1 MPINAFGGGPGTG
14 KTYGVMEH
22 VILPAVSQGR
32 FVLTNIEGLNEQAI
46 YDYVAEHFYKGQ
58 IICVGHI
65 RRCDRNAPEDEDF
78 FPGESMLDKPVLVP
92 APDFGR
98 VAGGDLVVIDEATRY
113 WSQGEKVK
121 KGHAYFFREH
131 RHFANEMGHTCDLVV
146 IDPDIGMLVRALKGK
161 IEMTSLTHKPKELGL
176 NRYTVNL
183 YRRAFVNRKPIST
196 QGPYKFKPEIYSLY
210 KSYSHDK
217 AKEQAIDKRQNILSN
232 KMVWAYVVGTVLFI
246 TVGGWQGWKFFHR
259 DPAGKAQPEHVAH
272 ASSSSTAG
280 AVGSASVVSRAAA
293 DYSEKW
299 RYAGEFMAG
308 GERWVVV
315 ADAAGRLRVESPSAF
330 SGSGMAI
337 IGRVDGERVTR
348 WSGGAP
354 APSRAST
361 TAGSTVSVTPQVPK

>member
-46 YDYVAEHFYKGQ
+46 YDYVIEHFYKGE

-65 RRCDRNAPEDEDF
+65 RRCDRNAPHDEDF
-78 FPGESMLDKPVLVP
+78 FPGEDMLDKPVLVP
-92 APDFGR
+92 APEFGR
-98 VAGGDLVVIDEATRY
+98 VTGGDLVVIDEATRY
-113 WSQGEKVK
+113 WSTGEKVK
-121 KGHAYFFREH
+121 TGHAYFFREH

-161 IEMTSLTHKPKELGL
+161 IEMTSLTHKSKELGL

-196 QGPYKFKPEIYSLY
+196 QGPYKFKPEIYALY
-210 KSYSHDK
+210 KSYSHEK

-232 KMVWAYVVGTVLFI
+232 KAVWGYVVGTLLCI

-259 DPAGKAQPEHVAH
+259 DPGGKPQVVPTSH
-272 ASSSSTAG
+272 ASSSSAT
-280 AVGSASVVSRAAA
+280 GSAAAAPVVSRPST

-299 RYAGEFMAG
+299 RYAGEFSSG
-308 GERWVVV
+308 GVRWVVV
-315 ADAAGRLRVESPSAF
+315 ADSSGRLRVESPSVF
-330 SGSGMAI
+330 SGSGMAV
-337 IGRVDGERVTR
+337 IGSVDGERVAR
-348 WSGGAP
+348 WTGA
-354 APSRAST
+354 AATARSAASSSSSPVAT
-361 TAGSTVSVTPQVPK
+361 TQVTK